1 VVPLATV
8 VAGALVDADATGDVD
23 FVVGCCFVNVMVD
36 GKLLLDGVVVDVKRE
51 DLATAGFGGKLLVE
65 VGGNGDIGSLTFGDG
80 AGLALFLVLEDTA
93 AKTE

>member
-1 VVPLATV
+1 VVPLVTV
-8 VAGALVDADATGDVD
+8 VAGALVDTDETGEDD
-23 FVVGCCFVNVMVD
+23 IAVG
-36 GKLLLDGVVVDVKRE
+36 GKLPGVVVDEKGE